1 MKLSEIATALQ
12 ARLIGDGGIEIDRP
26 VHPADAESAR
36 DLALAMEPS
45 ALAALAESRARAA
58 LVVEGAKVPDGRLDG
73 QIVVV
78 RPRYAMA
85 NLLELFERPPHVE
98 RGIHPTASIAKGAV
112 LGAEVA
118 VGPFVYIGPGAR
130 IGKGTRILAH
140 VTVGAEAVV
149 GERCLFHPGVRVG
162 ERVVIGN
169 RVILH
174 NNASIG
180 ADGFSYA
187 TPERSSVETV
197 KQTGSVAATNRELTR
212 INSIGTVILAD
223 DVEVGACSTIDRGT
237 VSATRVGRNTK
248 IDDLVMVGHNCVIG
262 ENCMLCGQSGLA
274 GSCRVGD
281 RVVLGGQVGV
291 ADHISIGDDC
301 VIGGGTGIGRNVQ
314 PRSVLLGYPPL
325 PPGEAHALFLN
336 AMRLGRLFKD
346 VEELKRRLPPAAG
359 GADAAE

>member
-12 ARLIGDGGIEIDRP
+12 ARLIGDGNMEIDRP

-45 ALAALAESRARAA
+45 ALAALATSRAEAA
-58 LVVEGAKVPDGRLDG
+58 LVTDGANVPEGKLLGR
-73 QIVVV
+73 IVVQ

-85 NLLELFERPPHVE
+85 NLLDLFERPPAIE
-98 RGIHPTASIAKGAV
+98 RGVHKTAVVSPDAV
-112 LGAEVA
+112 LGPDVA
-118 VGPFVYIGPGAR
+118 IGPFVYVGPRAR
-130 IGKGTRILAH
+130 IGKATRILAH
-140 VTVGAEAVV
+140 VTVGADAVL
-149 GERCLFHPGVRVG
+149 GEHCLLHPGVRVG
-162 ERVVIGN
+162 ERVIIGD

-174 NNASIG
+174 HNASIG
-180 ADGFSYA
+180 ADGFSFA
-187 TPERSSVETV
+187 TPERGSVEAA
-197 KQTGSVAATNRELTR
+197 KETGAIEATTRELTR
-212 INSIGTVILAD
+212 INSIGTVVLAD

-237 VSATRVGRNTK
+237 VSATRIGRNTK
-248 IDDLVMVGHNCVIG
+248 IDDLVMVGHNCVVG

-291 ADHISIGDDC
+291 ADHVSIGDDC

-314 PRSVLLGYPPL
+314 ARSVLLGYPPL
-325 PPGEAHALFLN
+325 PPGEAHALFMN

-346 VEELKRRLPPAAG
+346 VEELKRRFPPAAG
-359 GADAAE
+359 GADVAD

>member
-1 MKLSEIATALQ
+1 
-12 ARLIGDGGIEIDRP
+12 
-26 VHPADAESAR
+26 
-36 DLALAMEPS
+36 MEPS

-73 QIVVV
+73 QIVVL

-85 NLLELFERPPHVE
+85 NLLELFERPPHAE
-98 RGIHPTASIAKGAV
+98 RGIHPTASIAKDVV
-112 LGAEVA
+112 LGAEVS
-118 VGPFVYIGPGAR
+118 VGPFVYIGPRAR

-140 VTVGAEAVV
+140 VTVGADAAV

-187 TPERSSVETV
+187 TPERSSVEAV

-281 RVVLGGQVGV
+281 RVVLGRV
-291 ADHISIGDDC
+291 S
-301 VIGGGTGIGRNVQ
+301 
-314 PRSVLLGYPPL
+314 PPS
-325 PPGEAHALFLN
+325 
-336 AMRLGRLFKD
+336 
-346 VEELKRRLPPAAG
+346 
-359 GADAAE
+359 

>member
-12 ARLIGDGGIEIDRP
+12 ARLIGDGSLEIDRP
-26 VHPADAESAR
+26 VHPADAESPR

-45 ALAALAESRARAA
+45 ALASLAQSRARTA
-58 LVVEGAKVPDGRLDG
+58 LVLEGAQLPEGRLDG
-73 QIVVV
+73 QIVVL

-85 NLLELFERPPHVE
+85 NLLDIFERPPYAE
-98 RGIHPTASIAKGAV
+98 PGIHATAWVAKDAM
-112 LGAEVA
+112 LGADVSIGPFA
-118 VGPFVYIGPGAR
+118 YVGPKAR
-130 IGKGTRILAH
+130 IGARTRVLAH

-149 GERCLFHPGVRVG
+149 GERCLFHPGARIG
-162 ERVVIGN
+162 ERVVIGD
-169 RVILH
+169 RVIIH
-174 NNASIG
+174 HNASIG

-187 TPERSSVETV
+187 TPERSSVESA
-197 KQTGSVAATNRELTR
+197 KQTGAVAATNRELTR
-212 INSIGTVILAD
+212 INSIGSVILAD

-237 VSATRVGRNTK
+237 VSVTRVGRNTK

-291 ADHISIGDDC
+291 ADHVSIGDDC

-336 AMRLGRLFKD
+336 VMRMSRLFKD
-346 VEELKRRLPPAAG
+346 VEELKRRLPPPKG
-359 GADAAE
+359 DADAAE